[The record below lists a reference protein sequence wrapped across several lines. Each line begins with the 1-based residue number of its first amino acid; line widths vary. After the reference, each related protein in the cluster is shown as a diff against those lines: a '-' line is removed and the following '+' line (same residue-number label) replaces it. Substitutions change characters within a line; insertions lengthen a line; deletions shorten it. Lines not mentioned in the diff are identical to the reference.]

1 MARLFSLP
9 LTVSPAGNFVTVEQ
23 GSDEYYKQQIA
34 TLISTTPDEREM
46 NEEFG
51 LSDPAFNGF
60 NSSEFAT
67 QMMQYLP
74 EVTNYS
80 VETTLV
86 DDTTQSVRVDFDL
99 TRGTS

>member
-9 LTVSPAGNFVTVEQ
+9 LTVSPAGNYVTVEQ
-23 GSDEYYKQQIA
+23 GSAEYYRQQIA

-46 NEEFG
+46 NEEYG
-51 LSDPAFNGF
+51 MTDAAFSGF

-74 EVTNYS
+74 EITNYA
-80 VETTLV
+80 VETSRIS
-86 DDTTQSVRVDFDL
+86 DTTQSIRVDFDL
-99 TRGTS
+99 SRGSS